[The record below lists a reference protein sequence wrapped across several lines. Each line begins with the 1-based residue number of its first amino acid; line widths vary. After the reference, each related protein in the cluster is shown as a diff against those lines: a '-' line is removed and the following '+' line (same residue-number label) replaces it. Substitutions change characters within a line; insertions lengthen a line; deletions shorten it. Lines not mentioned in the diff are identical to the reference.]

1 MDQPIRR
8 LKVLTVFG
16 TRPEAIKMAPV
27 VRALESHPDE
37 FESIVCVTAQHREML
52 DQVLALFEIKPKH
65 DLNLMQPNQTLYT
78 LTANVLLAMQSVL
91 EEEKPDIMLVHGDTT
106 TTMAASLAAFYAKIP
121 IGHVEA
127 GLRTNDMQYPFP
139 EEMNRVV
146 TDSIASMYFPP
157 TEGSVQNLLKA
168 GVSSDKIFLTG
179 NTVIDALFHVL
190 DGDKI
195 NHSSPLPVDIQ
206 DDQRLILV
214 TVHRRE
220 NFGEPLLDIC
230 RALRTVVDNHPDVT
244 IVIPVHPNPNVHETI
259 HRLLGN
265 VDRIQLISPLDYEP
279 FSRLMSKAHLILTDS
294 GGIQEE
300 APSLSKPVL
309 VLRDETERPEAV
321 AMGTV
326 RLVGPHYERI
336 VTEATLLLNDTSAYE
351 RMARATNPYG
361 DGKASGRILQ
371 ALRQFHTSILNPQ
384 CEVTLSC

>member
-1 MDQPIRR
+1 
-8 LKVLTVFG
+8 
-16 TRPEAIKMAPV
+16 MAPV
-27 VRALESHPDE
+27 VRALEAHPDE

-78 LTANVLLAMQSVL
+78 LTANVLLAMQGVL

-106 TTMAASLAAFYAKIP
+106 TTMAASLAAFYSRTP

-127 GLRTNDMQYPFP
+127 GLRTYDMQYPFP

-157 TEGSVQNLLKA
+157 TEGSVQNLLKS
-168 GVSSDKIFLTG
+168 GVSNDKIFLTG

-190 DGDKI
+190 DGSNI
-195 NHSSPLPVDIQ
+195 NHNAPLPVEISN
-206 DDQRLILV
+206 DQRLILV

-230 RALRTVVDNHPDVT
+230 RALRTLVDNHPDVT

-265 VDRIQLISPLDYEP
+265 VDRIQLIAPLDYEP

-336 VTEATLLLNDTSAYE
+336 VNEATILLNDTSAYE

-371 ALRQFHTSILNPQ
+371 ALRQFHQSIMNQQ